1 MRSLLSGGMDAAHL
15 RRQVAD
21 LRRRNQE
28 LLEANG
34 RLKDERTEA
43 RNRAAALER
52 ELELLRPELGRVLV
66 DNERL
71 REYVFPPR
79 SQS

>member
-1 MRSLLSGGMDAAHL
+1 MRILLSGGMDADRL

-34 RLKDERTEA
+34 RLKDERTQA

-71 REYVFPPR
+71 REHLFPPR
-79 SQS
+79 SQP